1 MNNCSHSGSE
11 QQMAIFTTLLGVT
24 YSQAIVI
31 ACGADKPECAFS
43 TLIHPSSTSTSY
55 HYILTWIWQDEW
67 RLCPYLKCV
76 VMELL
81 YLLMVSAT
89 SLIHISACA
98 YSVWPLL
105 WPLLLSIEL
114 TLVSHVLQ
122 GLSGSVAVTG
132 SKGLKVKPRRYFN
145 SIHGLIVE
153 TQTQYMWFT

>member
-11 QQMAIFTTLLGVT
+11 QQMAIFTTLLNVT
-24 YSQAIVI
+24 DSQMIVI
-31 ACGADKPECAFS
+31 VCGEFS
-43 TLIHPSSTSTSY
+43 TLINHPSTSTSY